1 MKKPINVY
9 WSPSFDLVDKKD
21 WTFLYPK
28 PEVLFSNILKNKNK
42 DIGDSS
48 FFACPAL
55 SNKFKKMLVFK
66 NSLSCS
72 YAYSEDED
80 PYILPTT
87 EQYLSIFRS
96 RENSINDGPI
106 YKTGVS
112 YLFFADEPLS
122 VSFTPAYFHKPGFT
136 KYASIIPGEF
146 DIGQWFR
153 PYAFEFQTWN
163 KSGQIVL
170 EEDEPLFYAEFKTER
185 PIVLHRFNHT
195 EILERYS
202 LACIDT
208 TSLFGRGQ
216 NLQSRYNRFRSVGLK
231 EKIMTEIQQNLIID
245 EKIKF

>member
-1 MKKPINVY
+1 
-9 WSPSFDLVDKKD
+9 
-21 WTFLYPK
+21 
-28 PEVLFSNILKNKNK
+28 
-42 DIGDSS
+42 
-48 FFACPAL
+48 
-55 SNKFKKMLVFK
+55 MLVFK

-72 YAYSEDED
+72 YTYSEDEE
-80 PYILPTT
+80 PYIYPNT
-87 EQYLSIFRS
+87 EQYLYVFRS
-96 RENSINDGPI
+96 RDNSINDGPI
-106 YKTGVS
+106 YQTGVS

-170 EEDEPLFYAEFKTER
+170 EEDEPLFYAEFKTNR

-202 LACIDT
+202 LACIET

-231 EKIMTEIQQNLIID
+231 EKIMTEIQKNLVID